1 MHTLRKLIVFRV
13 VLATTSTAIAYCWTE
28 VNWDPGLGC
37 GTESSFGR
45 RTNFESDGTEMGVF
59 SDSPSS
65 FCSTLLYAGAGLA
78 EGAIACSA
86 CTPVN
91 SIIIVKCIK

>member
-1 MHTLRKLIVFRV
+1 MHTLRKLIAFRV
-13 VLATTSTAIAYCWTE
+13 VLATTSTAYCWTE

-45 RTNFESDGTEMGVF
+45 RTNFDSDGTEIGFF
-59 SDSPSS
+59 SDSSSS
-65 FCSTLLYAGAGLA
+65 FGSTLLQIYSGADLA

-86 CTPVN
+86 CKPVK
-91 SIIIVKCIK
+91 SINCKMY